1 VSAPSF
7 WATAVGAR
15 LWLLGTA
22 AMWATA
28 FAFIKIA
35 AATGLGPFAIAC
47 ARSFLTGVLL
57 TIWFTMLR
65 RSFAYDRDM
74 LRHMLVLGVFNS
86 VVPNA
91 LIAVAMQDLATA
103 PAAMIQATIPVLV
116 VLFGLVVAVGER
128 PRAIQLLGIGI
139 GLCGAGI
146 VIGPDAI
153 LSGSKTLLG
162 SAAMFGTACSYA
174 FTTLYLRRAKP
185 RDMGSAA
192 LGQQFIAAPLALL
205 LSWVFET
212 HVDVSF
218 NVTLIAS
225 LLGLSLIATAIPTWL
240 YFELVRTQ
248 GVGRAALVQYL
259 LPVFTAIY
267 GVLLLGERLSAHLL
281 FGGVIVLVGVWLA
294 TATHSQAGKPGS

>member
-1 VSAPSF
+1 
-7 WATAVGAR
+7 
-15 LWLLGTA
+15 
-22 AMWATA
+22 
-28 FAFIKIA
+28 
-35 AATGLGPFAIAC
+35 
-47 ARSFLTGVLL
+47 
-57 TIWFTMLR
+57 
-65 RSFAYDRDM
+65 
-74 LRHMLVLGVFNS
+74 MLVLGVFNS

-153 LSGSKTLLG
+153 LGGSKTLLG

-192 LGQQFIAAPLALL
+192 LGQQFIAAPLAQLPADG
-205 LSWVFET
+205 SAGREA
-212 HVDVSF
+212 VDEAPGPAAERQAADHRRV
-218 NVTLIAS
+218 
-225 LLGLSLIATAIPTWL
+225 GLCPAQPD
-240 YFELVRTQ
+240 R
-248 GVGRAALVQYL
+248 R
-259 LPVFTAIY
+259 
-267 GVLLLGERLSAHLL
+267 
-281 FGGVIVLVGVWLA
+281 
-294 TATHSQAGKPGS
+294 